1 MNIAVN
7 EKNGSKVAVI
17 SSDGL
22 IISNVGDAL
31 DLLADVHY
39 NHGCDKM
46 LVKKE
51 NIVEDFFQLS
61 TGLAGEILQK
71 YTNYQM
77 AIAIVGEFS
86 GYNSKSLNDFI
97 YECNQGNKVAFRST
111 EAEALEALHNSR

>member
-1 MNIAVN
+1 MNITVN
-7 EKNGSKVAVI
+7 EKNGSKVAVL
-17 SSDGL
+17 SSDSL
-22 IISNVGDAL
+22 IITNAGDAL

-46 LVKKE
+46 LERKE

-71 YTNYQM
+71 YTNYQK

-97 YECNQGNKVAFRST
+97 YECNQGNKVVFRST
-111 EAEALEALHNSR
+111 ETEALEALHNIG